1 MLDCDNRAIGL
12 TDCGKLGFS
21 ASQIAALLLMCAIHL
36 LKTQRLH
43 FSITTK
49 LVSQDTQ
56 KWSPISS
63 EEQTLGQFALAF
75 HLSLVNLL

>member
-1 MLDCDNRAIGL
+1 MLECDNRAIGL

-36 LKTQRLH
+36 PKTQRLH

-56 KWSPISS
+56 KWSPIS
-63 EEQTLGQFALAF
+63 EEQTVGQFALAF